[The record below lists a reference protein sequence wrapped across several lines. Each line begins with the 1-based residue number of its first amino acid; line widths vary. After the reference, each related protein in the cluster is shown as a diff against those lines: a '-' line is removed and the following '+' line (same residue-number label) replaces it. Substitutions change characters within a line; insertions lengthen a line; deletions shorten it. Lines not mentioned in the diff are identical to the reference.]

1 MLTLPPAVRIY
12 VAGQPVDMR
21 RSFDGLVAATRSVI
35 GQEPLSG
42 HLFVF
47 FNQVATICK
56 ILFWD
61 RSGWCLFAKR
71 LERGT
76 FKLPKEL
83 PQGTTSMEVDM
94 AELTLILEGIDLR
107 GARRRVRWAAAPM
120 AGTSMAAT
128 C

>member
-1 MLTLPPAVRIY
+1 MLMLPPAVRIY
-12 VAGQPVDMR
+12 VAAQAVDMR
-21 RSFDGLVAATRSVI
+21 RSFDGLAAATRALI
-35 GQEPLSG
+35 GQDPLSG

-47 FNQVATICK
+47 FNRTATLCK
-56 ILFWD
+56 VLFWD

-76 FKLPKEL
+76 FMLPKEL
-83 PQGTTSMEVDM
+83 PDGASSVEVDV

-107 GARRRVRWAAAPM
+107 GARRRLRWSPPRENAAAPI
-120 AGTSMAAT
+120 

>member
-21 RSFDGLVAATRSVI
+21 RSFDGLAAATRSII

-56 ILFWD
+56 VLFWD
-61 RSGWCLFAKR
+61 RSGWCLCAKR
-71 LERGT
+71 LERGR
-76 FKLPKEL
+76 FRLPKEL
-83 PQGTTSMEVDM
+83 PYGATSIEVDV

-107 GARRRVRWAAAPM
+107 NARRRPRWNPPQE
-120 AGTSMAAT
+120 AT
-128 C
+128 VARPS